1 MQLQANDV
9 SILTNDIISLV
20 KSTSAKKAYLLEQAI
35 NSIDERYAEEVIS
48 TCLEKLLTVDDSLQQ
63 VFINKIYAHPNRKLK
78 KILVQVLMREVN
90 QVAAW

>member
-90 QVAAW
+90 QVAA

>member
-48 TCLEKLLTVDDSLQQ
+48 TCLEKLLTLDDSLQQ
-63 VFINKIYAHPNRKLK
+63 VFINIIYAHPNRKLK
-78 KILVQVLMREVN
+78 KILVQVLMRELN

>member
-63 VFINKIYAHPNRKLK
+63 VFINIIYAHPNRKLK
-78 KILVQVLMREVN
+78 KILVQVLMRELN
-90 QVAAW
+90 QVAA